1 MLTGWQLALARFE
14 GTFRRKQLLLKCS
27 ALGFFNGIAALRVA
41 LDPLGVAVCRH
52 ISIEKNSEAR
62 RVALYEHAGVGNL
75 PGFRR
80 PAPNQRASR
89 FVCQLSRVMFLEPG
103 WTRRD

>member
-14 GTFRRKQLLLKCS
+14 GTFRRKQLLLKCF

-41 LDPLGVAVCRH
+41 LDPLGVAVYGH

-62 RVALYEHAGVGNL
+62 RVALYEQAGVGNFTWV
-75 PGFRR
+75 PKVSSQSKGKSICVPTF
-80 PAPNQRASR
+80 
-89 FVCQLSRVMFLEPG
+89 
-103 WTRRD
+103 